1 MRYLANRLLT
11 TDHCAKIVL
20 LIVLFFSVVCSP
32 SSVVH
37 SITPLEL
44 AQNDYA
50 FQISKYQDTK
60 DKFQTARANYLT
72 YKTATAKSDAFIK
85 TKDYLLQIKNLY
97 VSYLFL
103 VKERT
108 NTINWDNTTHKKED
122 INLALNAEI
131 DSINTWEADIKKAQT
146 LEELTPL
153 SQTFA
158 KKITAQTL
166 PVVYKS
172 LVTTDISQLED
183 VLHEF
188 NDKSKLVD
196 ALVLNKTA
204 TTNAQLYDNWK
215 SEIAA
220 ISQKANKGIQAYN
233 EQLKTLAL
241 NVNFSTLSTNFK
253 FNTTESRDVLKSTKS
268 ILRELLNLL

>member
-1 MRYLANRLLT
+1 MPYKPLTVNR
-11 TDHCAKIVL
+11 KL
-20 LIVLFFSVVCSP
+20 LISLVFAFFVSLVTCHLSP
-32 SSVVH
+32 VF

-50 FQISKYQDTK
+50 FQITKYQDAK

-72 YKTATAKSDAFIK
+72 YKTATAKSDAFVK

-97 VSYLFL
+97 MSYLFL
-103 VKERT
+103 IKERT
-108 NTINWDNTTHKKED
+108 NTVNWDNTTHKKED

-153 SQTFA
+153 SQTFT
-158 KKITAQTL
+158 KKIISQTL

-196 ALVLNKTA
+196 TLVQNKT
-204 TTNAQLYDNWK
+204 TTINTQLYDNWK
-215 SEIAA
+215 SEISS
-220 ISQKANKGIQAYN
+220 ISQKANTGIQTYN
-233 EQLKTLAL
+233 KQLQTLTL
-241 NVNFSTLSTNFK
+241 NANFNTLSTNFK
-253 FNTTESRDVLKSTKS
+253 FNTTENRDVLKSTKS